1 MNRLLAGLAFLALL
15 LLAAAPLAVS
25 QGLLK
30 LFAEILLV
38 YTMAQM
44 WNLLAGYAGLMS
56 LGHQAFVG
64 VGAYSL
70 FFVANRFEV
79 PAYYAIPAAAAASA
93 LMAALIA
100 PLVFRLRD
108 AYFAIGMWVFAEIL
122 RLLTGNTEALRSNMG
137 MPLSAIRHMNRDW
150 FAPISY
156 WCALGLSGGTALM
169 MVWLMRSKLGLGL
182 RAVRDNELAAGSL
195 GVDVWRARFIAFVL
209 SGTVCGMAG
218 GTYFM
223 TTLYVDPNSGFD
235 VNWMVIMLF
244 IAVIGGIGTL
254 TGPAIGTAVYFATRE
269 LLPLEGSWYLVLM
282 GGVAVAT
289 MLLAPRGIWGYLGPK
304 FAAARAQARNGG
316 HTPGMA
322 MASNPSLAE

>member
-1 MNRLLAGLAFLALL
+1 MNRLLAGLALLALIAF
-15 LLAAAPLAVS
+15 AAAPLAVS
-25 QGLLK
+25 QGMLK
-30 LFAEILLV
+30 LLAEILLV

-70 FFVANRFEV
+70 FFFANTLEI
-79 PAYYAIPAAAAASA
+79 PAYYAIPVAAIASA
-93 LMAALIA
+93 LAAMLIA

-122 RLLTGNTEALRSNMG
+122 RQLTANTEVLRSNMG
-137 MPLSAIRHMNRDW
+137 MPLSVIRIMDRDS
-150 FAPISY
+150 FAAISY
-156 WCALGLSGGTALM
+156 WCALALTAGTALM

-209 SGTVCGMAG
+209 SATLCGTAG
-218 GTYFM
+218 GVYFM

-254 TGPAIGTAVYFATRE
+254 EGPAIGTAIYFATRE
-269 LLPLEGSWYLVLM
+269 MLPLEGSWYLVLI

-304 FAAARAQARNGG
+304 LAKSRARRRNGG
-316 HTPGMA
+316 HAPDMA
-322 MASNPSLAE
+322 MAPATNPAE

>member
-1 MNRLLAGLAFLALL
+1 MTRLTTSLSLLALA
-15 LLAAAPLAVS
+15 LLAAAPLTAS
-25 QGLLK
+25 QGMLK
-30 LFAEILLV
+30 LLAEILLV
-38 YTMAQM
+38 FTMAQM

-70 FFVANRFEV
+70 FLFANTLEI
-79 PAYYAIPAAAAASA
+79 PAYFAIPVAGAASA
-93 LMAALIA
+93 VAAVLIA

-122 RLLTGNTEALRSNMG
+122 KVLTANSDTLRANMG
-137 MPLSAIRHMNRDW
+137 MPLSVIRVMDRGS
-150 FAPISY
+150 FAALSY
-156 WCALGLSGGTALM
+156 WCALALTAGAAVM
-169 MVWLMRSKLGLGL
+169 MVWLMRSRLGLAL
-182 RAVRDNELAAGSL
+182 RAVRDNDLAAASL

-209 SGTVCGMAG
+209 SATLCGMAG

-244 IAVIGGIGTL
+244 VVVIGGIGTL
-254 TGPAIGTAVYFATRE
+254 EGPAVGTAIYFATRE
-269 LLPLEGSWYLVLM
+269 LLPLEGSWYMVLM
-282 GGVAVAT
+282 GGVAVVT

-304 FAAARAQARNGG
+304 LAEVQDAAAQWRAGG
-316 HTPGMA
+316 
-322 MASNPSLAE
+322 